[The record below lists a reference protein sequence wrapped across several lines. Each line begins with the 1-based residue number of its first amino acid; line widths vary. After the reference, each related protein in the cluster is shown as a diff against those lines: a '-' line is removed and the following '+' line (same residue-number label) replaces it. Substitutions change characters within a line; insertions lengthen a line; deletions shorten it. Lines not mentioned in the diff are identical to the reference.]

1 MHSPLVKLLYLSQDC
16 KPHTLEGLNMCY
28 IIFLTSSSSP
38 KLRRDV
44 QVKCYLKNRESGEK

>member
-16 KPHTLEGLNMCY
+16 KPHALEGLNMCY